1 MGSTALVSGSPER
14 VHPVGNA
21 LEEAGFEIIGAD
33 EPARVPELCAGL
45 GPEALDCYI
54 QLPFNVA
61 TTPMK
66 LVERTQAFL
75 TGGLLTRFAAA
86 TAVLPALRWGA
97 TVILVGGHQPPDD
110 LPDDPRARRDLLTV
124 LARAVA
130 GDTAS
135 RGVRAAVLG
144 SDHSAADI
152 AAVAQSRGH
161 LRWQDP
167 ARYAALAET
176 GSYDDWRRDALS
188 LSAPDVLS
196 WSAGPDPA
204 DYDW

>member
-1 MGSTALVSGSPER
+1 MGTTALVSGSTDR
-14 VHPVGNA
+14 VRPVSDA
-21 LEEAGFEIIGAD
+21 LEEAGFDVIGAD
-33 EPARVPELCAGL
+33 QPARIGELCTGL

-54 QLPFNVA
+54 QLPFSIVS
-61 TTPMK
+61 TPTG

-97 TVILVGGHQPPDD
+97 TVILVGGHQPPEG

-124 LARAVA
+124 LARAVI

-135 RGVRAAVLG
+135 RGVRTAVVD
-144 SDHSAADI
+144 SDHSPADI

-161 LRWQDP
+161 LHRHDM
-167 ARYAALAET
+167 ARYAALPPT
-176 GSYDDWRRDALS
+176 GSYDDWRRDAFS
-188 LSAPDVLS
+188 LSGHMQS
-196 WSAGPDPA
+196 WIARPDPE